1 MIEARH
7 VAYRYHRRRWGLVD
21 ANFAVDG
28 SAVGV
33 LGPNGAGKSTLLS
46 LLTGAR
52 MPTSGSLSL
61 NDLHVDDPAQRR
73 QLQAGMGFV
82 PQSLSVY
89 PHYTV
94 EDFLTYVAWLRRVP
108 SADLSGN
115 IRDSLG
121 ATDLS
126 DLRDRKIRTLSGGMR
141 QRVILAQALVNRPSV
156 VVLDEPTIG
165 LDPEQRAHFVGKIA
179 ELRDRTR
186 IVLATHLVEDVAALC
201 DQIVVLAE
209 GNVAFHGSTDEFV
222 AQAGPTVG
230 ADAAGINAA
239 YLAVLQ
245 KTRTAAAGRS

>member
-1 MIEARH
+1 MIEALQ

-21 ANFAVDG
+21 ASFAVDG

-52 MPTSGSLSL
+52 TPTSGSLTL
-61 NDLHVDDPAQRR
+61 NGLRVDDPRQRR
-73 QLQAGMGFV
+73 ELQAGMGFV
-82 PQSLSVY
+82 PQSMSVY

-108 SADLSGN
+108 AGELQDN
-115 IRDSLG
+115 IRDSLQV
-121 ATDLS
+121 TDLTEC
-126 DLRDRKIRTLSGGMR
+126 RDRKIRTLSGGMR

-165 LDPEQRAHFVGKIA
+165 LDPEQRAHFIGKVA
-179 ELRDRTR
+179 ELTDRTR

-201 DQIVVLAE
+201 DQIVVLAD
-209 GNVAFHGSTDEFV
+209 GAVAFHGSTQEFV
-222 AQAGPTVG
+222 AEAGAAVG
-230 ADAAGINAA
+230 SDAAGINAA
-239 YLAVLQ
+239 YLAVLH
-245 KTRTAAAGRS
+245 KTRAAAAGRS